1 MNSFLWRIN
10 VSQIYFRHDQA
21 EASTKSKISGQK
33 PSKSILPISHFM
45 DSLSQLDDVT
55 PSYKI
60 ATTYSGLKAIIWSET
75 DQKQG
80 LDGSL
85 CCLSPLHGQ
94 WFSGPVPF
102 NLGLFMKASMLHI
115 GQFAIKRRRSLAKKT
130 IYHLCDYPTGFCR
143 GMETRLQPD
152 GRSMK

>member
-1 MNSFLWRIN
+1 M
-10 VSQIYFRHDQA
+10 
-21 EASTKSKISGQK
+21 
-33 PSKSILPISHFM
+33 
-45 DSLSQLDDVT
+45 SQLDDVT

-60 ATTYSGLKAIIWSET
+60 ATTYSGLKAIIWLET

-80 LDGSL
+80 LDCSL
-85 CCLSPLHGQ
+85 CCLSPLPGQ

-102 NLGLFMKASMLHI
+102 NPGLKLAAI